1 MKKQLLSAVMVCTL
15 GLVGCGDPVTPTPV
29 DPNTQV
35 GTKLEGKTLVMEGAN
50 IPSHPNGFNE
60 DMNLEGST
68 QCYSK
73 TTMQV
78 GNNTYTVTS
87 VLGTL
92 RDAPQKFNIGTC
104 DHEAAGATAQFTST
118 AVLIENAKADLSCFD
133 ATFTYNGFGQE
144 GRGSLSADGR
154 TLKLELFFTGQ
165 AIGHRCADGEV
176 GAPTVTLNK
185 TAFTGNAVQ
194 TFVVQ

>member
-1 MKKQLLSAVMVCTL
+1 MKKQLLSAMMLCTL
-15 GLVGCGDPVTPTPV
+15 GVVGCDPVEPTPV

-60 DMNLEGST
+60 DMNLEGGT

-87 VLGTL
+87 ILGTL
-92 RDAPQKFNIGTC
+92 RDAPKKFDIGTC
-104 DHEAAGATAQFTST
+104 DHAAAGATAQFTSQ

-133 ATFTYNGFGQE
+133 ATYTYNGFGQE
-144 GRGSLSADGR
+144 GRGSLSADGK

-165 AIGHRCADGEV
+165 ATGHRCADGEV
-176 GAPTVTLNK
+176 GAATVKLNGA
-185 TAFTGNAVQ
+185 AFSGNAVQ